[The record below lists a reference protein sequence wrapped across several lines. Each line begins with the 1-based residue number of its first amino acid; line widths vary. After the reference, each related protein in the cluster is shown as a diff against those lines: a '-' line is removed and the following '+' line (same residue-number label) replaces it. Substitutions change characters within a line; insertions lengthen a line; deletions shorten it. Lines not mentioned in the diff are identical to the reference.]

1 MEDTRGYEAVID
13 EKARALTLTDRRD
26 KNWQAKFS
34 YARPA
39 FDKLTLDGAVAGKKA
54 SLELQRL
61 DEKKFLLESR
71 GFHWVQDY
79 PFNR

>member
-1 MEDTRGYEAVID
+1 MSAHREE
-13 EKARALTLTDRRD
+13 RD
-26 KNWQAKFS
+26 G
-34 YARPA
+34 A
-39 FDKLTLDGAVAGKKA
+39 FVSGALTLDGTLRDHKVALQ
-54 SLELQRL
+54 LERF